1 MYTTKAKINFY
12 DCDPAG
18 IMFFGN
24 VYKLCHSVYE
34 DFINSLPLDFDF
46 WRGNDFAVPILHS
59 EADYLQPLKTGDEI
73 SIEMSVLLLKK
84 YMYELYFEIKNNN
97 GELCDRVKTTHIFID
112 RETKKKIEMND
123 KIFNALKMYLK

>member
-46 WRGNDFAVPILHS
+46 WGGNDFAVPILHS

-123 KIFNALKMYLK
+123 KIFNALKKHLK